1 MNKYQEEDEK
11 EEEEEEEEIEEI
23 EIKSCSPSI
32 HHSGFRVVEAAG
44 GAGADN

>member
-11 EEEEEEEEIEEI
+11 EEEEEEEEEEI